1 MPPKPTGIDE
11 GLLHDIRDA
20 IVEELLKS
28 SRPVT
33 LKEMER
39 AALTAVERGGG
50 GVSATKVREATKWV
64 QSHLEDEGDL
74 NPVAGGFEMSPRGRG
89 RWLR

>member
-1 MPPKPTGIDE
+1 MPAKPQGIDE

-20 IVEELLKS
+20 IIEELLKS
-28 SRPVT
+28 SRPIT

-39 AALTAVERGGG
+39 AATTAVERGGG
-50 GVSATKVREATKWV
+50 GVAATKVREATKWV
-64 QSHLEDEGDL
+64 QVHLEDEGHL
-74 NPVAGGFEMSPRGRG
+74 RPVAGGFEMSPSGRA